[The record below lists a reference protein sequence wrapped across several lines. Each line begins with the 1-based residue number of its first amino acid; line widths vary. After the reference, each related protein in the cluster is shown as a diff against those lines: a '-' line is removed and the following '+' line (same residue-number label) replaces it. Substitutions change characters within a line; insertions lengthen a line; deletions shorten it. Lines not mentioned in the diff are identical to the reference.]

1 MNKIFKVIW
10 NKSAQ
15 CFVVSSELAKS
26 TVKSGRQKLTPAS
39 QKSSTLFRFSLLV
52 SSLLMAMSGS
62 AYAVNA
68 APPADALNGKYKAA
82 NGLISIAG
90 GGEGDAQATDSNNGQ
105 NDESNNDYGI
115 AIGAG
120 SKGFWASVAMGD
132 TAEARSL
139 YGTAIGPKA
148 NIDDASDY
156 AVALGNNASI
166 KTSNNGVVL
175 GSNASLTGAENSVAI
190 GNAASVSGV
199 KNSVAIG
206 ENSTATEENTV
217 SIGSKG
223 HERKLVNLAD
233 GDISATSKEA
243 VNGSQLNTT
252 NLKIDAFDGRI
263 NDNNANITLLNNG
276 GAGVIQATKNGKTLF
291 IGPEAAIKATTFDLS
306 TTKTVN
312 GGDVTTNRKLTGL
325 LEGEVNKKSTDAV
338 NGSQLAVVRDSVEGF
353 GDKISANENKITI
366 NTSDIDALN
375 QGQAGLV
382 QLSNDGRVFISDIA
396 QEAKIFDLGDRKI
409 TGLQKGE
416 VNETSTDAINGAQL
430 FDTNEKVKKNT
441 SNINDLTQNISNIS
455 TGKAGLVQL
464 ADDGKSLVFS
474 DAAKE
479 AGKFE
484 VNRTLSGVTD
494 GNIAAGS
501 TEAVNGNQLFKT
513 EQAVLQNTGDITNLN
528 TGKAGLVQ
536 LEGQNLFFGS
546 AAANAMVFNVGNRTI
561 SGVKAA
567 TLSADST
574 EAVNGSQLHDTNARI
589 DKNSDDIAK
598 LAGNS
603 SGGGAGGMLQMS
615 GDGQSLV
622 VSEAGKG
629 ATSLN
634 LDGLTING
642 IGAGE
647 LSATSTEAVN
657 GSQLFETN
665 QQVSK
670 NTTDISKLSTDIS
683 SGKTGVTQ
691 IDGDKIVFNDGGK
704 GTTTLDVGG
713 RNVANIKEGEL
724 SKNSKDA
731 VNGSQLFET
740 NTHVEQNTAN
750 IEINRTDIN
759 KNKTDIA
766 NNSSKITDLENSF
779 SGMNHS
785 FRSLAKEVNKNKKR
799 ADAGI
804 AGAMAMTA
812 IPHVYSDDFSF
823 GMSMSGY
830 RDQGA
835 LAAGVTVKTSEHTAM
850 KVNSSWD
857 TQNGAGVAA
866 GFAWGW

>member
-39 QKSSTLFRFSLLV
+39 QKSSTLFSFSLLV

-68 APPADALNGKYKAA
+68 APPANSINPDYQAA

-90 GGEGDAQATDSNNGQ
+90 GGKGNAHATDNKNGQ
-105 NDESNNDYGI
+105 NDKSNNDYGI

-132 TAEARSL
+132 TAEAQSL

-148 NIDDASDY
+148 NIDNASDY
-156 AVALGNNASI
+156 AVALGNKASI
-166 KTSNNGVVL
+166 KTSNNGVIL

-199 KNSVAIG
+199 KNAVAIG
-206 ENSTATEENTV
+206 ANSTATEENTV

-233 GDISATSKEA
+233 GDVSATSKEA

-263 NDNNANITLLNNG
+263 NDNNANIDLLNQG
-276 GAGVIQATKNGKTLF
+276 SAGVIQVTKDKTTLF
-291 IGPEAAIKATTFDLS
+291 IGSDIAEEVTTFDLS
-306 TTKTVN
+306 TTKTVD
-312 GGDVTTNRKLTGL
+312 GKDVTTNRKMTGL
-325 LEGEVNKKSTDAV
+325 LEGIVEKDSTD
-338 NGSQLAVVRDSVEGF
+338 
-353 GDKISANENKITI
+353 
-366 NTSDIDALN
+366 
-375 QGQAGLV
+375 
-382 QLSNDGRVFISDIA
+382 
-396 QEAKIFDLGDRKI
+396 
-409 TGLQKGE
+409 
-416 VNETSTDAINGAQL
+416 
-430 FDTNEKVKKNT
+430 
-441 SNINDLTQNISNIS
+441 
-455 TGKAGLVQL
+455 
-464 ADDGKSLVFS
+464 
-474 DAAKE
+474 
-479 AGKFE
+479 
-484 VNRTLSGVTD
+484 
-494 GNIAAGS
+494 
-501 TEAVNGNQLFKT
+501 AVNGNQLFKT
-513 EQAVLQNTGDITNLN
+513 EQEVLQNTGDITNLN

-670 NTTDISKLSTDIS
+670 NTSDISKLSTDIS

-766 NNSSKITDLENSF
+766 NKSSKITDLENSF

>member
-39 QKSSTLFRFSLLV
+39 QRSSTLFSFSLLV

-68 APPADALNGKYKAA
+68 APPANSIDREYTAA

-90 GGEGDAQATDSNNGQ
+90 GGNGDAHATDNKNGQ

-132 TAEARSL
+132 TAEAQSL

-148 NIDDASDY
+148 NIDNASDY
-156 AVALGNNASI
+156 AVALGNNASIETSNNGVVLGSNASI

-199 KNSVAIG
+199 KNAVAIG
-206 ENSTATEENTV
+206 ANSTATEENTV
-217 SIGSKG
+217 SIGSERQ
-223 HERKLVNLAD
+223 ERKLVNLAD
-233 GDISATSKEA
+233 GDVSATSKEA
-243 VNGSQLNTT
+243 VNGSQLNTA
-252 NLKIDAFDGRI
+252 NLRIDAFDGRI
-263 NDNNANITLLNNG
+263 NDNHANIDLLNQG
-276 GAGVIQATKNGKTLF
+276 SAGVIQVTKDKTTLF
-291 IGPEAAIKATTFDLS
+291 IGSDIEEKATTFDLS
-306 TTKTVN
+306 TTKTVD
-312 GGDVTTNRKLTGL
+312 GEDVTTNRKMTGL
-325 LEGEVNKKSTDAV
+325 L
-338 NGSQLAVVRDSVEGF
+338 
-353 GDKISANENKITI
+353 
-366 NTSDIDALN
+366 
-375 QGQAGLV
+375 
-382 QLSNDGRVFISDIA
+382 
-396 QEAKIFDLGDRKI
+396 
-409 TGLQKGE
+409 KGE

>member
-68 APPADALNGKYKAA
+68 APPANSINPDYQAA

-90 GGEGDAQATDSNNGQ
+90 GGNGNAHATDNKNGQ
-105 NDESNNDYGI
+105 NDKSNNDYGI

-132 TAEARSL
+132 TAEAQSL

-148 NIDDASDY
+148 NIDNASDY
-156 AVALGNNASI
+156 AVALGNKASI

-206 ENSTATEENTV
+206 ANSTATEENTV

-233 GDISATSKEA
+233 GDVSATSKEA

-263 NDNNANITLLNNG
+263 NDNNANIDLLNQG
-276 GAGVIQATKNGKTLF
+276 SAGVIQVTKDKTTLF
-291 IGPEAAIKATTFDLS
+291 IGSDIAEEVTTFDLS
-306 TTKTVN
+306 TTKTVD
-312 GGDVTTNRKLTGL
+312 GEDVTTNRKMTGL
-325 LEGEVNKKSTDAV
+325 LEGIVEKDSTD
-338 NGSQLAVVRDSVEGF
+338 
-353 GDKISANENKITI
+353 
-366 NTSDIDALN
+366 
-375 QGQAGLV
+375 
-382 QLSNDGRVFISDIA
+382 
-396 QEAKIFDLGDRKI
+396 
-409 TGLQKGE
+409 
-416 VNETSTDAINGAQL
+416 
-430 FDTNEKVKKNT
+430 
-441 SNINDLTQNISNIS
+441 
-455 TGKAGLVQL
+455 
-464 ADDGKSLVFS
+464 
-474 DAAKE
+474 
-479 AGKFE
+479 
-484 VNRTLSGVTD
+484 
-494 GNIAAGS
+494 
-501 TEAVNGNQLFKT
+501 AVNGNQLFKT
-513 EQAVLQNTGDITNLN
+513 EQEVLQNTGDITNLN

>member
-39 QKSSTLFRFSLLV
+39 QKSSTLFSFSLLV

-68 APPADALNGKYKAA
+68 APPANSINSDYQAA

-90 GGEGDAQATDSNNGQ
+90 GGKGNAHATDNKNGQ
-105 NDESNNDYGI
+105 NDKSNNDYGI

-132 TAEARSL
+132 TAEAQSL

-148 NIDDASDY
+148 NIDNASDY
-156 AVALGNNASI
+156 AVALGNKASI

-199 KNSVAIG
+199 KNAVAIG
-206 ENSTATEENTV
+206 ANSTATEENTV

-233 GDISATSKEA
+233 GDVSATSKEA

-263 NDNNANITLLNNG
+263 NDNNANIDLLNQG
-276 GAGVIQATKNGKTLF
+276 SAGVIQVTKDKTTLF
-291 IGPEAAIKATTFDLS
+291 IGSDIAEEVTTFDLS
-306 TTKTVN
+306 TTKTVD
-312 GGDVTTNRKLTGL
+312 GEDVTTNRKMTGL
-325 LEGEVNKKSTDAV
+325 LEGIVEKDSTD
-338 NGSQLAVVRDSVEGF
+338 
-353 GDKISANENKITI
+353 
-366 NTSDIDALN
+366 
-375 QGQAGLV
+375 
-382 QLSNDGRVFISDIA
+382 
-396 QEAKIFDLGDRKI
+396 
-409 TGLQKGE
+409 
-416 VNETSTDAINGAQL
+416 
-430 FDTNEKVKKNT
+430 
-441 SNINDLTQNISNIS
+441 
-455 TGKAGLVQL
+455 
-464 ADDGKSLVFS
+464 
-474 DAAKE
+474 
-479 AGKFE
+479 
-484 VNRTLSGVTD
+484 
-494 GNIAAGS
+494 
-501 TEAVNGNQLFKT
+501 AVNGNQLFKT
-513 EQAVLQNTGDITNLN
+513 EQEVLQNTGDITNLN

>member
-52 SSLLMAMSGS
+52 SSLLMVMSGS

-68 APPADALNGKYKAA
+68 APPANSINPDYQAA

-90 GGEGDAQATDSNNGQ
+90 GGKGNAHATDNKNGQ
-105 NDESNNDYGI
+105 NDKSNNDYGI

-132 TAEARSL
+132 TTEAQSL

-148 NIDDASDY
+148 NIDNASDY
-156 AVALGNNASI
+156 AVALGNKASI
-166 KTSNNGVVL
+166 KTSNNGVIL

-206 ENSTATEENTV
+206 ANSTATEENTV

-233 GDISATSKEA
+233 GDVSATSKEA

-263 NDNNANITLLNNG
+263 NDNNANIDLLNQG
-276 GAGVIQATKNGKTLF
+276 SAGVIQVTKDKTTLF
-291 IGPEAAIKATTFDLS
+291 IGSDIAEEVTTFDLS
-306 TTKTVN
+306 TTKTVD
-312 GGDVTTNRKLTGL
+312 GKDVTTNRKMTGL
-325 LEGEVNKKSTDAV
+325 LEGIVEKDSTD
-338 NGSQLAVVRDSVEGF
+338 
-353 GDKISANENKITI
+353 
-366 NTSDIDALN
+366 
-375 QGQAGLV
+375 
-382 QLSNDGRVFISDIA
+382 
-396 QEAKIFDLGDRKI
+396 
-409 TGLQKGE
+409 
-416 VNETSTDAINGAQL
+416 
-430 FDTNEKVKKNT
+430 
-441 SNINDLTQNISNIS
+441 
-455 TGKAGLVQL
+455 
-464 ADDGKSLVFS
+464 
-474 DAAKE
+474 
-479 AGKFE
+479 
-484 VNRTLSGVTD
+484 
-494 GNIAAGS
+494 
-501 TEAVNGNQLFKT
+501 AVNGNQLFKT
-513 EQAVLQNTGDITNLN
+513 EQEVLQNTGDITNLN

>member
-132 TAEARSL
+132 TAEAQSL

-148 NIDDASDY
+148 NIDDASDF

-175 GSNASLTGAENSVAI
+175 GSNASLIGAENSVAI
-190 GNAASVSGV
+190 GA
-199 KNSVAIG
+199 
-206 ENSTATEENTV
+206 NSTATTANTV

-263 NDNNANITLLNNG
+263 NDNNANIDLLNNG

-325 LEGEVNKKSTDAV
+325 LE
-338 NGSQLAVVRDSVEGF
+338 
-353 GDKISANENKITI
+353 
-366 NTSDIDALN
+366 
-375 QGQAGLV
+375 
-382 QLSNDGRVFISDIA
+382 
-396 QEAKIFDLGDRKI
+396 
-409 TGLQKGE
+409 GE

-513 EQAVLQNTGDITNLN
+513 EQEVLQNTGDITNLN

>member
-26 TVKSGRQKLTPAS
+26 TVKSGRKKLTPAS
-39 QKSSTLFRFSLLV
+39 QGSSTMLSSSLLV

-62 AYAVNA
+62 AYAANA
-68 APPADALNGKYKAA
+68 EPPANSINPEYQTA

-90 GGEGDAQATDSNNGQ
+90 GGKGDAHATDNKNGQ
-105 NDESNNDYGI
+105 NDEYSNDYGI
-115 AIGAG
+115 AIGAQ

-148 NIDDASDY
+148 SIDDASDY
-156 AVALGNNASI
+156 AVALGNKASI
-166 KTSNNGVVL
+166 TASNNGVVL
-175 GSNASLTGAENSVAI
+175 GSNASLIGAENSVAI

-199 KNSVAIG
+199 KNAVAIG
-206 ENSTATEENTV
+206 ANSTATEENTV

-223 HERKLVNLAD
+223 QERKLVNLAD
-233 GDISATSKEA
+233 GEISAASKEA
-243 VNGSQLNTT
+243 VNGRQLNKT
-252 NLKIDAFDGRI
+252 NEQITAFETRISKNSAGVNSLIDGSDGLI
-263 NDNNANITLLNNG
+263 QLSKNKKTLLVG
-276 GAGVIQATKNGKTLF
+276 GA
-291 IGPEAAIKATTFDLS
+291 AAGTTTFDL
-306 TTKTVN
+306 
-312 GGDVTTNRKLTGL
+312 GARKITGL
-325 LEGEVNKKSTDAV
+325 QEGEVNTGSTDAV
-338 NGSQLAVVRDSVEGF
+338 NGSQLAVVRDSVAGF
-353 GDKISANENKITI
+353 DDKISANEKNITI

-416 VNETSTDAINGAQL
+416 LSESSTDAINGAQL
-430 FDTNEKVKKNT
+430 FETNANVEKNT
-441 SNINDLTQNISNIS
+441 SNITDLTQNISNIS

-464 ADDGKSLVFS
+464 ADGGKSLVFS

-479 AGKFE
+479 ADKFE

-494 GNIAAGS
+494 GNIAEGS
-501 TEAVNGNQLFKT
+501 TEAVNGSQLFKT
-513 EQAVLQNTGDITNLN
+513 EQEVKQNTGDIANLN

-536 LEGQNLFFGS
+536 LDGENLIFSS
-546 AAANAMVFNVGNRTI
+546 AAASAMVFNVGNRTI

-574 EAVNGSQLHDTNARI
+574 EAVNGSQLHATNERVE
-589 DKNSDDIAK
+589 KNSDDIAK

-603 SGGGAGGMLQMS
+603 GGGGAGGMLEMS

-629 ATSLN
+629 ASSLN
-634 LDGLTING
+634 LDGRTING

-665 QQVSK
+665 QQVFK
-670 NTTDISKLSTDIS
+670 NTTDISKLSSDIS
-683 SGKTGVTQ
+683 SGKAGVTQ

-766 NNSSKITDLENSF
+766 NNSSKITNLESAF

-835 LAAGVTVKTSEHTAM
+835 LAAGVTFKTSEHTAM

>member
-39 QKSSTLFRFSLLV
+39 QKSSTLFSFSLLV

-68 APPADALNGKYKAA
+68 APPANSINPDYQAA

-90 GGEGDAQATDSNNGQ
+90 GGKGNAHATDNKNGQ
-105 NDESNNDYGI
+105 NDKSNNDYGI

-132 TAEARSL
+132 TAEAQSL

-148 NIDDASDY
+148 NIDNASDY
-156 AVALGNNASI
+156 AVALGNKASI

-206 ENSTATEENTV
+206 ANSTATEENTV

-233 GDISATSKEA
+233 GDVSATSKEA

-263 NDNNANITLLNNG
+263 NDNNANIDLLNQG
-276 GAGVIQATKNGKTLF
+276 SAGVIQVTKDKTTLF
-291 IGPEAAIKATTFDLS
+291 IGSDIAEEVTTFDLS
-306 TTKTVN
+306 TTKTVD
-312 GGDVTTNRKLTGL
+312 GEDVTTNRKMTGL
-325 LEGEVNKKSTDAV
+325 LEGIVEKDSTD
-338 NGSQLAVVRDSVEGF
+338 
-353 GDKISANENKITI
+353 
-366 NTSDIDALN
+366 
-375 QGQAGLV
+375 
-382 QLSNDGRVFISDIA
+382 
-396 QEAKIFDLGDRKI
+396 
-409 TGLQKGE
+409 
-416 VNETSTDAINGAQL
+416 
-430 FDTNEKVKKNT
+430 
-441 SNINDLTQNISNIS
+441 
-455 TGKAGLVQL
+455 
-464 ADDGKSLVFS
+464 
-474 DAAKE
+474 
-479 AGKFE
+479 
-484 VNRTLSGVTD
+484 
-494 GNIAAGS
+494 
-501 TEAVNGNQLFKT
+501 AVNGNQLFKT
-513 EQAVLQNTGDITNLN
+513 EQEVLQNTGDITNLN

>member
-132 TAEARSL
+132 TAEAQSL

-148 NIDDASDY
+148 NIDDASDF

-175 GSNASLTGAENSVAI
+175 GSNASLIGAENSVAI
-190 GNAASVSGV
+190 GA
-199 KNSVAIG
+199 
-206 ENSTATEENTV
+206 NSTATTANTV

-263 NDNNANITLLNNG
+263 NDNNANIDLLNNG

-325 LEGEVNKKSTDAV
+325 LE
-338 NGSQLAVVRDSVEGF
+338 
-353 GDKISANENKITI
+353 
-366 NTSDIDALN
+366 
-375 QGQAGLV
+375 
-382 QLSNDGRVFISDIA
+382 
-396 QEAKIFDLGDRKI
+396 
-409 TGLQKGE
+409 GE

>member
-132 TAEARSL
+132 TAEAQSL

-148 NIDDASDY
+148 NIDDASDF

-175 GSNASLTGAENSVAI
+175 GSNASLIGAENSVAI
-190 GNAASVSGV
+190 GA
-199 KNSVAIG
+199 
-206 ENSTATEENTV
+206 NSTATTANTV

-263 NDNNANITLLNNG
+263 NDNHANIDLLNNG

-325 LEGEVNKKSTDAV
+325 LE
-338 NGSQLAVVRDSVEGF
+338 
-353 GDKISANENKITI
+353 
-366 NTSDIDALN
+366 
-375 QGQAGLV
+375 
-382 QLSNDGRVFISDIA
+382 
-396 QEAKIFDLGDRKI
+396 
-409 TGLQKGE
+409 GE

>member
-39 QKSSTLFRFSLLV
+39 QKSSTLFSFSLLV

-68 APPADALNGKYKAA
+68 APPANSINPDYQAA

-90 GGEGDAQATDSNNGQ
+90 GGKGNAHATDNKNGQ
-105 NDESNNDYGI
+105 NDKSNNDYGI

-132 TAEARSL
+132 TAEAQSL

-148 NIDDASDY
+148 NIDNASDY
-156 AVALGNNASI
+156 AVALGNKASI

-206 ENSTATEENTV
+206 ANSTATEENTV

-233 GDISATSKEA
+233 GDVSATSKEA

-263 NDNNANITLLNNG
+263 NDNNANIDLLNQG
-276 GAGVIQATKNGKTLF
+276 SAGVIQVTKDKTTLF
-291 IGPEAAIKATTFDLS
+291 IGSDIAEEVTTFDLS
-306 TTKTVN
+306 TTKTVD
-312 GGDVTTNRKLTGL
+312 GEDVTTNRKMTGL
-325 LEGEVNKKSTDAV
+325 LEGIVEKDSTD
-338 NGSQLAVVRDSVEGF
+338 
-353 GDKISANENKITI
+353 
-366 NTSDIDALN
+366 
-375 QGQAGLV
+375 
-382 QLSNDGRVFISDIA
+382 
-396 QEAKIFDLGDRKI
+396 
-409 TGLQKGE
+409 
-416 VNETSTDAINGAQL
+416 
-430 FDTNEKVKKNT
+430 
-441 SNINDLTQNISNIS
+441 
-455 TGKAGLVQL
+455 
-464 ADDGKSLVFS
+464 
-474 DAAKE
+474 
-479 AGKFE
+479 
-484 VNRTLSGVTD
+484 
-494 GNIAAGS
+494 
-501 TEAVNGNQLFKT
+501 AVNGNQLFKT
-513 EQAVLQNTGDITNLN
+513 EQEVLQNTGDITNLN

-670 NTTDISKLSTDIS
+670 NTNDISKLSTDIS

>member
-39 QKSSTLFRFSLLV
+39 QKSSTLFSFSLLV

-68 APPADALNGKYKAA
+68 APPANSINPDYQAA

-90 GGEGDAQATDSNNGQ
+90 GGKGNAHATDNKNGQ
-105 NDESNNDYGI
+105 NDKSNNDYGI

-132 TAEARSL
+132 TAEAQSL

-148 NIDDASDY
+148 NIDNASDY
-156 AVALGNNASI
+156 AVALGNKASI

-206 ENSTATEENTV
+206 ANSTATEENTV

-233 GDISATSKEA
+233 GDVSATSKEA

-263 NDNNANITLLNNG
+263 NDNNANIDLLNQG
-276 GAGVIQATKNGKTLF
+276 SAGVIQVTKDKTTLF
-291 IGPEAAIKATTFDLS
+291 IGSDIAEEVTTFDLS
-306 TTKTVN
+306 ITKTVD
-312 GGDVTTNRKLTGL
+312 GEDVTTNRKMTGL
-325 LEGEVNKKSTDAV
+325 LEGIVEKDSTD
-338 NGSQLAVVRDSVEGF
+338 
-353 GDKISANENKITI
+353 
-366 NTSDIDALN
+366 
-375 QGQAGLV
+375 
-382 QLSNDGRVFISDIA
+382 
-396 QEAKIFDLGDRKI
+396 
-409 TGLQKGE
+409 
-416 VNETSTDAINGAQL
+416 
-430 FDTNEKVKKNT
+430 
-441 SNINDLTQNISNIS
+441 
-455 TGKAGLVQL
+455 
-464 ADDGKSLVFS
+464 
-474 DAAKE
+474 
-479 AGKFE
+479 
-484 VNRTLSGVTD
+484 
-494 GNIAAGS
+494 
-501 TEAVNGNQLFKT
+501 AVNGNQLFKT
-513 EQAVLQNTGDITNLN
+513 EQEVLQNTGDITNLN

>member
-68 APPADALNGKYKAA
+68 APPANSINPDYQAA

-90 GGEGDAQATDSNNGQ
+90 GGKGNAHATDNKNGQ
-105 NDESNNDYGI
+105 NDKSNNDYGI

-132 TAEARSL
+132 TAEAQSL

-148 NIDDASDY
+148 NIDNASDY
-156 AVALGNNASI
+156 AVALGNKASI

-206 ENSTATEENTV
+206 ANSTATEENTV

-233 GDISATSKEA
+233 GDVSATSKEA

-263 NDNNANITLLNNG
+263 NDNNANIDLLNQG
-276 GAGVIQATKNGKTLF
+276 SAGVIQVTKDKTTLF
-291 IGPEAAIKATTFDLS
+291 IGSDIAEEVTTFDLS
-306 TTKTVN
+306 TTKTVD
-312 GGDVTTNRKLTGL
+312 GEDVTTNRKMTGL
-325 LEGEVNKKSTDAV
+325 LEGIVEKDSTD
-338 NGSQLAVVRDSVEGF
+338 
-353 GDKISANENKITI
+353 
-366 NTSDIDALN
+366 
-375 QGQAGLV
+375 
-382 QLSNDGRVFISDIA
+382 
-396 QEAKIFDLGDRKI
+396 
-409 TGLQKGE
+409 
-416 VNETSTDAINGAQL
+416 
-430 FDTNEKVKKNT
+430 
-441 SNINDLTQNISNIS
+441 
-455 TGKAGLVQL
+455 
-464 ADDGKSLVFS
+464 
-474 DAAKE
+474 
-479 AGKFE
+479 
-484 VNRTLSGVTD
+484 
-494 GNIAAGS
+494 
-501 TEAVNGNQLFKT
+501 AVNGNQLFKT
-513 EQAVLQNTGDITNLN
+513 EQEVLQNTGDITNLN

>member
-68 APPADALNGKYKAA
+68 APPANSINPDYQAA

-90 GGEGDAQATDSNNGQ
+90 GGNGNAHATDNKNGQ
-105 NDESNNDYGI
+105 NDKSNNDYGI

-132 TAEARSL
+132 TAEAQSL

-148 NIDDASDY
+148 NIDNASDY
-156 AVALGNNASI
+156 AVALGNKASIKTSNNGVVLGSNASI

-206 ENSTATEENTV
+206 ANSTATEENTV

-233 GDISATSKEA
+233 GDVSATSKEA

-263 NDNNANITLLNNG
+263 NDNNANIDLLNQG
-276 GAGVIQATKNGKTLF
+276 SAGVIQVTKDKTTLF
-291 IGPEAAIKATTFDLS
+291 IGSDIEEKATTFDLS
-306 TTKTVN
+306 TTKTVD
-312 GGDVTTNRKLTGL
+312 GEDVTTNRKMTGL
-325 LEGEVNKKSTDAV
+325 L
-338 NGSQLAVVRDSVEGF
+338 
-353 GDKISANENKITI
+353 
-366 NTSDIDALN
+366 
-375 QGQAGLV
+375 
-382 QLSNDGRVFISDIA
+382 
-396 QEAKIFDLGDRKI
+396 
-409 TGLQKGE
+409 KGE

-513 EQAVLQNTGDITNLN
+513 EQEVLQNTGDITNLN

>member
-39 QKSSTLFRFSLLV
+39 QKSSTLFSFSLLV

-132 TAEARSL
+132 TAEAQSL

-148 NIDDASDY
+148 NIDDASDF

-175 GSNASLTGAENSVAI
+175 GSNASLIGAENSVAI
-190 GNAASVSGV
+190 GA
-199 KNSVAIG
+199 
-206 ENSTATEENTV
+206 NSTATTANTV

-263 NDNNANITLLNNG
+263 NDNNANIDLLNNG

-312 GGDVTTNRKLTGL
+312 GGDVTTNRKMTGL
-325 LEGEVNKKSTDAV
+325 LE
-338 NGSQLAVVRDSVEGF
+338 
-353 GDKISANENKITI
+353 
-366 NTSDIDALN
+366 
-375 QGQAGLV
+375 
-382 QLSNDGRVFISDIA
+382 
-396 QEAKIFDLGDRKI
+396 
-409 TGLQKGE
+409 GE

-513 EQAVLQNTGDITNLN
+513 EQEVLQNTGDITNLN

>member
-68 APPADALNGKYKAA
+68 APPANSINPDYQAA

-90 GGEGDAQATDSNNGQ
+90 GGNGNAHATDNKNGQ
-105 NDESNNDYGI
+105 NDKSNNDYGI

-132 TAEARSL
+132 TAEAQSL

-148 NIDDASDY
+148 NIDNASDY
-156 AVALGNNASI
+156 AVALGNNASIETSNNGVVLGSNASI

-199 KNSVAIG
+199 KNAVAIG
-206 ENSTATEENTV
+206 ANSTATEENTV

-233 GDISATSKEA
+233 GDVSATSKEA

-263 NDNNANITLLNNG
+263 NDNNANIDLLNQG
-276 GAGVIQATKNGKTLF
+276 SAGVIQVTKDKTTLF
-291 IGPEAAIKATTFDLS
+291 IGSDIEEKATTFDLS
-306 TTKTVN
+306 TTKTVD
-312 GGDVTTNRKLTGL
+312 GEDVTTNRKMTGL
-325 LEGEVNKKSTDAV
+325 L
-338 NGSQLAVVRDSVEGF
+338 
-353 GDKISANENKITI
+353 
-366 NTSDIDALN
+366 
-375 QGQAGLV
+375 
-382 QLSNDGRVFISDIA
+382 
-396 QEAKIFDLGDRKI
+396 
-409 TGLQKGE
+409 KGE